1 MCLYGTP
8 IRVFTG
14 GENMSR
20 KRVSVEKITDEYLRQ
35 IAEICS
41 DNPRKTFQD
50 ISIELGYKKSYIRDL
65 RYKYPQLV
73 EMTDQLTR
81 DRFKELARVGLDTT
95 MELMVSAES
104 ETVRLN
110 AARDILSRGGY
121 DAKTVVENTN
131 KEILVEIED

>member
-1 MCLYGTP
+1 
-8 IRVFTG
+8 
-14 GENMSR
+14 MSK
-20 KRVSVEKITDEYLRQ
+20 KRASMEKITDEYLRE

-81 DRFKELARVGLDTT
+81 DRFKELARVGLEAT
-95 MELMVSAES
+95 MELMVGAES

-110 AARDILSRGGY
+110 AAKEFMSRAGY
-121 DAKTVVENTN
+121 DAKQVIEQTN
-131 KEILVEIED
+131 KDITVELVNDDED